1 MEASGFLVPHFDA
14 WNSDVKT
21 TDFLKE
27 QFGEGKEWYQLVL
40 TDCLVIS
47 CSQRSVFDDIYHL

>member
-14 WNSDVKT
+14 WNSDIKT

-40 TDCLVIS
+40 TD
-47 CSQRSVFDDIYHL
+47 SQRSVFDEIYHF